1 MLDASAALNK
11 GTGGL
16 VVDGGEC
23 ADVADELLQQRG
35 LDQIRLLG
43 DQRLLGQDHLLGGH
57 RVGGEQAPV
66 DVTSVPEVRVVRV
79 LQEAGWS
86 RGGGGVGEWGGDTLR

>member
-16 VVDGGEC
+16 VVDRGQS
-23 ADVADELLQQRG
+23 ADVTDELFQQRR

-43 DQRLLGQDHLLGGH
+43 DQRLLGQDHLFGGH

-79 LQEAGWS
+79 LQETRWSQGW
-86 RGGGGVGEWGGDTLR
+86 VK

>member
-16 VVDGGEC
+16 VVDRGQS
-23 ADVADELLQQRG
+23 ADVTDELLQQRR

-43 DQRLLGQDHLLGGH
+43 DQRLLGQDHLFGGH
-57 RVGGEQAPV
+57 RVSGEQAPV
-66 DVTSVPEVRVVRV
+66 DVTSVPEVGVVRV
-79 LQEAGWS
+79 LQEARWSQGW
-86 RGGGGVGEWGGDTLR
+86 VK

>member
-11 GTGGL
+11 GTGRL
-16 VVDGGEC
+16 MVDRGKC

-35 LDQIRLLG
+35 LDQIRLLR

-57 RVGGEQAPV
+57 WVGGEQPPV
-66 DVTSVPEVRVVRV
+66 DVTSVPEVWVVRV
-79 LQEAGWS
+79 LQKAEWS
-86 RGGGGVGEWGGDTLR
+86 RGWVK